1 MLVQMQ
7 PALKMPNT
15 ASVKPMQFG
24 DMTAT
29 LVAFCI
35 FIRVPG
41 RIVLGGLAAIWLATV
56 LAHGLLPGTHP
67 LPRALGGT
75 FQAWMALGFVLAAVL
90 GYRMLLRLARRE
102 AALTVA
108 ETAPRGEAFSPA
120 ELDRYARHIVLRE
133 IGGMGQRR
141 MKEAKVLVV
150 GAGGLGSPALLYL
163 TAAGIGTIGI
173 VDDDEVS
180 NSNLQ
185 RQVIHSDARIG
196 MPKVFSAEA
205 AMKALNPYVEVRPYN
220 RRLTAEDAAAL
231 FAEYDLILDG
241 TDNFDTRYL
250 VNAAA
255 VAAGKPLISAAI
267 TQWEGQIGLYD
278 PAQGGPCYAC
288 VFPERPASGLAPSC
302 AEAGVMGALPGV
314 VGSMMAVEAIKAV
327 TGAGETLKGR
337 LMIYDA
343 LYAEA
348 RQFTVKR
355 DPACKVCGQG

>member
-1 MLVQMQ
+1 MTVLV
-7 PALKMPNT
+7 
-15 ASVKPMQFG
+15 V
-24 DMTAT
+24 TAT

-41 RIVLGGLAAIWLATV
+41 RIILGGLAAIWLATV

-102 AALTVA
+102 AAQTVA
-108 ETAPRGEAFSPA
+108 ETAPRSEGFSPG
-120 ELDRYARHIVLRE
+120 ELDRYARHIMLRE

-141 MKEAKVLVV
+141 MKEAKMLVV

-250 VNAAA
+250 VNEAA
-255 VAAGKPLISAAI
+255 VAARKPLISAAI

-288 VFPERPASGLAPSC
+288 VFPERPAPGLAPSC

-327 TGAGETLKGR
+327 TGAGQTLKGR

-343 LYAEA
+343 LYADA